1 MNKTNKSV
9 VLIILALAVLIPL
22 LCGLS
27 IKAMAEE
34 YDTANAVKIIGI
46 DGPGAGEQDIHLQT
60 KPAFQEVEPLL
71 PATIRVLSENGE
83 SDEVSVRWKSAEDFD
98 HTDRYYYVLFPELP
112 GQYSVPDDLE
122 LPYIV
127 VWIDGGQGQDG
138 QGQDGQVQEG
148 GAIEGEEENVMLEPS
163 FSPGTLRGSG
173 NEEKTFY
180 FLIDVMKLNN
190 AAAAGIVSN
199 IRAES
204 NFRPNA
210 LGDNG
215 TSYGICQW
223 HNTRWT
229 DLKNFCN
236 ANGYDWTTL
245 EGQLYFLNYELINKY
260 KFVVTYLRNVSND
273 AAGAY
278 NAAYYYC
285 AHFEIPANTQV
296 VADSRGRVARDT
308 YWPKYAGAVSAG
320 IDAQEEN
327 SGYLKMYR
335 LYNRSTGEHLYTYD
349 MNERDTLVMRGSWN
363 YEGVAWLSP
372 RTSDYPVYRMYKA
385 ADRAHHYTMDENE
398 RDTLC
403 GLGKYAGRG
412 RGWTYEGI
420 GWYSALPVFTDENS
434 PEADGYV
441 PLHRLYNPKYPMVSA
456 HHYTADLNEVSVLLT
471 RGWVYEGTAWFGAKA
486 AKE

>member
-1 MNKTNKSV
+1 MNKLIKSIALTILTIAV
-9 VLIILALAVLIPL
+9 FIPIICSAPLIT
-22 LCGLS
+22 
-27 IKAMAEE
+27 MAEE
-34 YDTANAVKIIGI
+34 HSPASVTKIIGI
-46 DGPGAGEQDIHLQT
+46 DGFKAGERDIRLQS
-60 KPAFQEVEPLL
+60 KPSFREVESLL
-71 PATIRVLSENGE
+71 PATVHAVFENGTGE
-83 SDEVSVRWKSAEDFD
+83 DISVRWISAEDFD
-98 HTDRYYYVLFPELP
+98 HTDRYYYVLFPEFEERF
-112 GQYSVPDDLE
+112 SVLEDLE

-127 VWIDGGQGQDG
+127 VWIDSAAEEGILLEASSAAGQ
-138 QGQDGQVQEG
+138 
-148 GAIEGEEENVMLEPS
+148 
-163 FSPGTLRGSG
+163 LRGSN

-204 NFRPNA
+204 SFRPTA
-210 LGDNG
+210 SGDGG

-236 ANGYDWTTL
+236 SNGYDWTTL
-245 EGQLYFLNYELINKY
+245 EGQLYFLNYELTNKY
-260 KFVVTYLRNVSND
+260 KSVITYLRNVSND

-285 AHFEIPANTQV
+285 AHFEIPANTLV

-308 YWPKYAGAVSAG
+308 YWPKYAGAVSTG

-327 SGYLKMYR
+327 GEYLKMYR

-403 GLGKYAGRG
+403 GLGKYEGRG
-412 RGWTYEGI
+412 RGWTYEGV
-420 GWYSALPVFTDENS
+420 GWYSALPVFVSEDS

-441 PLHRLYNPKYPMVSA
+441 PLHRLYNPGYPMVSA

-471 RGWVYEGTAWFGAKA
+471 RGWVYEGTAWYGAA
-486 AKE
+486 AEEQ